1 MVTGHSGLSFKN
13 RIWIKFYNFH
23 LPYYINYRTL
33 ICKHFKLWG
42 LYWQEEDMSIDVLI
56 DEKFIRGRLCVV
68 SVCWPV
74 LVGPGRC
81 CGGDCHQTIPH
92 LQTPLSGH
100 TQSAPTGLK
109 YKKIIAFYH
118 IGNQWTCPDWGIS
131 FDFLL
136 WEKLKRF
143 SVEPPP
149 AMSSWALRYRKK
161 DREMTF

>member
-56 DEKFIRGRLCVV
+56 DEKFIRERLE
-68 SVCWPV
+68 VCWPV

-109 YKKIIAFYH
+109 YQKNYRILSH
-118 IGNQWTCPDWGIS
+118 RESMDLSRLGNFIW
-131 FDFLL
+131 
-136 WEKLKRF
+136 F
-143 SVEPPP
+143 SSLGETRKVFRRTTTSK
-149 AMSSWALRYRKK
+149 MSSWALRYRKK